1 MFAEI
6 EQNHNATRTY
16 QEIHNVLR
24 EVAQDHF
31 WKANT
36 KKMQNEELKGFKKQK
51 MQAINERNQQR
62 RQLIMIWPKM

>member
-1 MFAEI
+1 MNEKEEMFAEI

-24 EVAQDHF
+24 EVAQDYF

-36 KKMQNEELKGFKKQK
+36 NKNAK
-51 MQAINERNQQR
+51 
-62 RQLIMIWPKM
+62 